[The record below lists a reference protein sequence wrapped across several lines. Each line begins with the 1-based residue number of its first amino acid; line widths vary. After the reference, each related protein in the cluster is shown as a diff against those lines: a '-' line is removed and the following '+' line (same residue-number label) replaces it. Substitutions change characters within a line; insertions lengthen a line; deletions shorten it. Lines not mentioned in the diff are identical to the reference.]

1 MGFQP
6 DNVNATEANPV
17 RANAPGVPFGI
28 AFMGTAWTEYK
39 LTSYA
44 YAYEQA
50 THTRLMR
57 LAYPA
62 AIPSTQLKDVI
73 GS

>member
-6 DNVNATEANPV
+6 DNVNATPATPI
-17 RANAPGVPFGI
+17 RKNAPGVPFGI
-28 AFMGTAWTEYK
+28 AFMGTAWSEFK
-39 LTSYA
+39 LISYA
-44 YAYEQA
+44 YAYEQE
-50 THTRLMR
+50 THARLMR

-62 AIPSTQLKDVI
+62 AIPYTQLKDVM